1 MNTRQNN
8 RSKKLVQR
16 SNTPDALENG
26 HSQDALCTSQKLEQV
41 PSHDAPKPLAQIVDM
56 NERREEQEGAR
67 GKKNRLEIIDEND
80 APVPLQCIAVD
91 DNEADKKPQPDST
104 STQHNYAGMHHSATR
119 EPLINPE
126 YSPTG
131 SSRARNSVVSAQ
143 FRVYQVQATPVQTVE
158 GTLIRD
164 EPSLPVHNAVL
175 VETRRERF
183 RKWYSARRQ
192 SIAGMIESIP

>member
-1 MNTRQNN
+1 
-8 RSKKLVQR
+8 
-16 SNTPDALENG
+16 
-26 HSQDALCTSQKLEQV
+26 
-41 PSHDAPKPLAQIVDM
+41 
-56 NERREEQEGAR
+56 
-67 GKKNRLEIIDEND
+67 
-80 APVPLQCIAVD
+80 
-91 DNEADKKPQPDST
+91 
-104 STQHNYAGMHHSATR
+104 MHHSATR

-192 SIAGMIESIP
+192 SIAGMIESIGTTSYKHRKCLFVVILLISCGLALGLSIALTRPEFMLSSPHQESLLSTHGDSACMVSPHNPRKGRY